1 MWNCYTESVQGYKS
15 LVNQDYISVSERD
28 NTILTVV
35 CDGMGGASSGE
46 VASRLCVKS
55 IVDGYLEEYDP
66 DYSGEWLKEL
76 VMEANRFVH
85 DYSIIH
91 TKCSGM
97 GTTSVTMLVVED
109 RGFIAN
115 VGDSRLYRF
124 QDKKFK
130 QITEDDS
137 MIWAYYKQGKIKK
150 EQLVKH
156 PSGHVLTKAIG
167 LERMIDFKIQKV
179 TFTKKELFLL
189 CSDGLTDFVTD
200 KAINTIIEENN
211 SLEKITKELINKA
224 LNEGSDDDI
233 SIILLSNY
241 MT

>member
-1 MWNCYTESVQGYKS
+1 
-15 LVNQDYISVSERD
+15 
-28 NTILTVV
+28 
-35 CDGMGGASSGE
+35 MGGARSGE

-55 IVDGYLEEYDP
+55 IVDEYLEEYNP
-66 DYSGEWLKEL
+66 AYSGEWLKEL
-76 VMEANRFVH
+76 VQEANRFVH

-97 GTTSVTMLVVED
+97 GTTSVVLLITED

-137 MIWAYYKQGKIKK
+137 MIWAYYKQGKLKK

-167 LERMIDFKIQKV
+167 LERMIDFKIQKI
-179 TFTKKELFLL
+179 TLGKKELFLL

-200 KAINTIIEENN
+200 KVISTIITENE

-224 LNEGSDDDI
+224 LNEGSNDDI
-233 SIILLSNY
+233 SIILLSND
-241 MT
+241 MK